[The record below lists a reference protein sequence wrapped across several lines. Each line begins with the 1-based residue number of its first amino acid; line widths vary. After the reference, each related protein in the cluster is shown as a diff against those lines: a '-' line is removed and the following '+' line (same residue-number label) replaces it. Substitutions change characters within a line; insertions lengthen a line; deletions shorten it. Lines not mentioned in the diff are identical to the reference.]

1 MTIKDRPADLPF
13 TRTTIED
20 YAPLIGDHA
29 VEQILEK
36 AAALRDLHVVNI
48 NSTYYGGGVAE
59 ILSSLTL
66 MMNSAG
72 IKTGWRVIQGRPDFF
87 SVTKKMHNA
96 LQGGDINL
104 TDLKTRIYE
113 EVAFENARRIHLDHD
128 IVIVHDPQPLPLIC
142 HFRKK
147 APWVWRCHIDLSA
160 PHPDL
165 WAYLAPF
172 IEHYDAVVLSLPE
185 YAQNMTA
192 PQRFITPAINPFST
206 TNTDLTE
213 NEINDRLSHYDIP
226 TDAPLVVQVSR
237 FDKLKDPQGV
247 INAFR
252 TARREVDCTLVL
264 VGNVATDDPEGQEI
278 FESLCACGEGRIRIL
293 SVQDSA
299 LVNALQRR
307 AVVVLQKSLRERQ
320 RVSGTG
326 SGFFISADG
335 YILTNNHVVKDAIK
349 IKITDINEKEYIA
362 KKIGADPKTDLALL
376 KIKGNNFPFIELGDS
391 DELEV
396 GEWVLAIGNPLG
408 QDLSV
413 TSGIVSAKGRE
424 LEGLEV
430 DYQNFIQTDAA
441 INQGNSGGPLI
452 NMEGKAIGIN
462 SVILSTSGGNIGIG
476 FSIPSNMAK
485 KVIGDLKKEGR
496 VIRGYMGVSVQYIPD
511 EEAKDY
517 GFPQGGIIIAK
528 VDEDTPAKEA
538 GLKKY
543 DLIVEVDGTKVKSAR
558 ELRNLIASHSPGDVV
573 RLTIYRGNDKKT
585 INVKV
590 TEAPESVRI
599 RSGEDDDEG
608 KVIDLGMVL
617 RNNSRSL
624 ARQYELGTS
633 EGIVVMEV
641 ERGGVAYE
649 NGLQAG
655 YVIIGVNRVQIGSVR
670 QFREIMAGKSHGD
683 RVLMT
688 IVRRDG
694 NENMVRFRIPE

>member
-1 MTIKDRPADLPF
+1 MKK
-13 TRTTIED
+13 
-20 YAPLIGDHA
+20 IG
-29 VEQILEK
+29 II
-36 AAALRDLHVVNI
+36 AAISFLAGVIFFALTFGYFQQVNDPD
-48 NSTYYGGGVAE
+48 VA
-59 ILSSLTL
+59 
-66 MMNSAG
+66 
-72 IKTGWRVIQGRPDFF
+72 
-87 SVTKKMHNA
+87 
-96 LQGGDINL
+96 
-104 TDLKTRIYE
+104 
-113 EVAFENARRIHLDHD
+113 
-128 IVIVHDPQPLPLIC
+128 
-142 HFRKK
+142 K
-147 APWVWRCHIDLSA
+147 APTDQGTITTLAPPTVKAESIDLS
-160 PHPDL
+160 
-165 WAYLAPF
+165 
-172 IEHYDAVVLSLPE
+172 
-185 YAQNMTA
+185 TKG
-192 PQRFITPAINPFST
+192 FSF
-206 TNTDLTE
+206 
-213 NEINDRLSHYDIP
+213 
-226 TDAPLVVQVSR
+226 APLVKKV
-237 FDKLKDPQGV
+237 KAGV
-247 INAFR
+247 VKV
-252 TARREVDCTLVL
+252 TSE
-264 VGNVATDDPEGQEI
+264 
-278 FESLCACGEGRIRIL
+278 
-293 SVQDSA
+293 A
-299 LVNALQRR
+299 LVQRR
-307 AVVVLQKSLRERQ
+307 RSLFQDDFFDRFFNIPDRGERQ

-326 SGFFISADG
+326 SGFFISSDG

-349 IKITDINEKEYIA
+349 IKITDINDKEFIA

-496 VIRGYMGVSVQYIPD
+496 VIRGYMGVSIQYIPD

-517 GFPQGGIIIAK
+517 GFPQGGVLIAK

-558 ELRNLIASHSPGDVV
+558 ELRNLIAGHSPGDVV
-573 RLTIYRGNDKKT
+573 RLTIYRGNDKKN

-599 RSGEDDDEG
+599 RSEDDDG

-655 YVIIGVNRVQIGSVR
+655 YVITGVNRVQIESVR
-670 QFREIMAGKSHGD
+670 QFREIMASKSRGD

-694 NENMVRFRIPE
+694 NEILIRFRIPE